1 MAKRKNGEGT
11 YYIRKN
17 GKYKYY
23 AFRFPDGKEIYGHT
37 AQERDEKIK
46 AYAEELKQGIATI
59 DNKYIFADYCRL
71 WLKEHRLYITDR
83 VYDDYE
89 SIIDSRVEKFQ
100 IGKMQIKSL
109 TVNAFNIYINELAGK
124 YSKAT
129 IDKTI
134 AVIKQVLKYGIEAG
148 EIPALNVSKIKR
160 PKETEVK
167 TKRKEVPFMSAQD
180 VKLFIEEIE
189 NNPAKYGDAT
199 KLLIFITQTGLR
211 LSEAT
216 GLQWQYVDIQ
226 ARTLKIEQTSTRI
239 IERDKNHEAIKKD
252 GKNVYKR
259 VTKGAKSEEGQRV
272 IPLNQKASEILMYFY
287 NKYNHKNND
296 YVFISIQG
304 KPYNNRTV
312 QRTLESVLNNSKC
325 SRKDYTPH
333 SLRHGFA
340 SILIQQKVDIKTVSK
355 LLGHSDVAFTYNTY
369 VGVSQEDKQKA
380 VNVLN
385 DI

>member
-11 YYIRKN
+11 YFIRKV

-23 AFRFPDGKEIYGHT
+23 TYRFSDGTEVRART
-37 AQERDEKIK
+37 AQERDVKIQE
-46 AYAEELKQGIATI
+46 YAEKLKTGVVNL
-59 DNKYIFADYCRL
+59 DNKYIFSDYCRL
-71 WLKEHRLYITDR
+71 WLKDHRFYISER

-89 SIIDSRVEKFQ
+89 SIINTRVDKFQ
-100 IGKMQIKSL
+100 IGNMQIKSL
-109 TVNAFNIYINELAGK
+109 TINAFNLYINELVGK

-134 AVIKQVLKYGIEAG
+134 ALIKQVLKYGIEAG
-148 EIPALNVSKIKR
+148 DIPTINVSKIKR
-160 PKETEVK
+160 PKETDVK
-167 TKRKEVPFMSAQD
+167 TKRKEVPFVSAQD
-180 VKLFIEEIE
+180 IKLFIEEIE

-216 GLQWQYVDIQ
+216 GLQWQYVDLQ
-226 ARTLKIEQTSTRI
+226 ARTLKIVQTSTKI
-239 IERDKNHEAIKKD
+239 IERDNNLEAIKKD
-252 GKNVYKR
+252 GRNVYKR
-259 VTKGAKSEEGQRV
+259 VTKGAKSEEGQRD

-355 LLGHSDVAFTYNTY
+355 LLGHSDVSFTYNTY
-369 VGVSQEDKQKA
+369 VGVSQEDKQSA
-380 VNVLN
+380 VNILDN
-385 DI
+385 L